1 MTNQP
6 TEQANKPDPLDTA
19 GAISTLSK
27 EAGILL
33 IMLLAGGT
41 ALYLGWDQISAIF
54 EQQQK
59 LSRAVEEV
67 AEQEAVI
74 REHAGRLAALETNR
88 SRVEVDLMLLRKDT
102 DANSFFTEN
111 WPRGTIGS
119 LPADAVQ
126 FTRLDYIEKRLDA
139 LSLQVTTHICE

>member
-1 MTNQP
+1 MTNQQ
-6 TEQANKPDPLDTA
+6 TEQANKADPLDTA
-19 GAISTLSK
+19 GALSTLSK

-67 AEQEAVI
+67 AEQEADI

-102 DANSFFTEN
+102 DANSFFSEN

-139 LSLQVTTHICE
+139 LSLQVTTHVCE

>member
-1 MTNQP
+1 MTNQ
-6 TEQANKPDPLDTA
+6 TEQVNNSDPLDTA
-19 GAISTLSK
+19 GALSTLSK

-59 LSRAVEEV
+59 LSRAVERV
-67 AEQEAVI
+67 AEQQAVI
-74 REHAGRLAALETNR
+74 KEHQVRLIELEQTKTR
-88 SRVEVDLMLLRKDT
+88 FEVDLMLLRKDT
-102 DANSFFTEN
+102 DANSYFSEN

-139 LSLQVTTHICE
+139 LSLQMTTHVCE